1 MFSSR
6 LPPVLAEN
14 ALSQAVA
21 AAEHRG
27 ARLLDLTETN
37 PTAVG
42 LSYPADLAA
51 RLAVPGADRYTPAA
65 AGLRSAREAVAA
77 GYAPRPHPADPDR
90 IVLTAS
96 TSEAYALLF
105 KLLADAGDDVLVPQP
120 SYPLF
125 DLLTRLEG
133 VRAVPYQLDP
143 DGAWSIDRAS
153 LAAALS
159 VRTRAILVVSPNN
172 PTGSMLNA
180 ADREWLIEV
189 SAAHGAPLIADEV
202 FADYPL
208 RPRRDATS
216 LAGTDR
222 VLTFVLGGLSKSAG
236 LPQMKLAWI
245 VASGPP
251 AAVEEALAR
260 LTLIADTYLSASTPV
275 QLAVPGLLETG
286 RNIREAIHARLR
298 QNLDALDHALEP
310 HPSIRLLPP
319 EGGWSAVIQVPAIA
333 PEEALAIRL
342 VEEASVRVHPGYFFD
357 FPREAFF
364 VVSLL
369 PAPGVFAEALSRAL
383 PLLAGDRG

>member
-21 AAEHRG
+21 AAELRG
-27 ARLLDLTETN
+27 TRLLDLTETN

-42 LSYPADLAA
+42 LSYPADLGA
-51 RLAVPGADRYTPAA
+51 RLAVPGVECYTPTAV
-65 AGLRSAREAVAA
+65 GLRSAREAVAA
-77 GYAPRPHPADPDR
+77 GYAARHGRADPDR

-143 DGAWSIDRAS
+143 DGAWSINRAS
-153 LAAALS
+153 LAAALTP
-159 VRTRAILVVSPNN
+159 RTRAILVVSPNN

-189 SAAHGAPLIADEV
+189 AAAHGTSLIADEV

-208 RPRRDATS
+208 RPRHDATS
-216 LAGTDR
+216 LFGTDR

-236 LPQMKLAWI
+236 LPQMKLAW
-245 VASGPP
+245 VVTDGPL
-251 AAVEEALAR
+251 AVVGEALAR
-260 LTLIADTYLSASTPV
+260 LALIADTYLSASTPV
-275 QLAVPGLLETG
+275 QLAAPGLFEAG
-286 RNIREAIHARLR
+286 RLIREAIHARLR
-298 QNLDALDHALEP
+298 QNLDTLDHALEP

-333 PEEALAIRL
+333 PDEALAIRL
-342 VEEASVRVHPGYFFD
+342 VEEAAVRVHPGYFFD
-357 FPREAFF
+357 FPREAFL
-364 VVSLL
+364 VMSLL
-369 PAPGVFAEALSRAL
+369 PAPDVFAEALSRAL
-383 PLLAGDRG
+383 PLLTGDRT

>member
-21 AAEHRG
+21 AATLRG
-27 ARLLDLTETN
+27 VRLLDLTETN

-42 LSYPADLAA
+42 LSYPPDLAA
-51 RLAVPGADRYTPAA
+51 RLAVAGAERYTPAA
-65 AGLRSAREAVAA
+65 VGLRSAREAVAA
-77 GYAPRPHPADPDR
+77 GYAARHPPVDPDR

-105 KLLADAGDDVLVPQP
+105 KLLADAGDEVLVPQP

-143 DGAWSIDRAS
+143 AGAWSIDRAS
-153 LAAALS
+153 LAAGLTP
-159 VRTRAILVVSPNN
+159 RTRAILVVNPNN
-172 PTGSMLNA
+172 PTGSMLNT
-180 ADREWLIEV
+180 ADRDWLIEV
-189 SAAHGAPLIADEV
+189 AAAHGAPLVADEV

-216 LAGTDR
+216 LVGTDR

-245 VASGPP
+245 VTNGPL
-251 AAVEEALAR
+251 AVVGEALAR
-260 LTLIADTYLSASTPV
+260 LALIADTYLSASTPV
-275 QLAVPGLLETG
+275 QLAAPGLFEAG
-286 RNIREAIHARLR
+286 RVIREAIHARLR
-298 QNLDALDHALEP
+298 QNLDTLDHALEP

-342 VEEASVRVHPGYFFD
+342 VEEAAVRVHPGYFFD
-357 FPREAFF
+357 FPREAFL
-364 VVSLL
+364 VLSLL
-369 PAPGVFAEALSRAL
+369 PAPDVFAEALSRAL
-383 PLLAGDRG
+383 PLITGDRR